1 MKQSCR
7 TFLFITSFVLG
18 AKAEKGFKF
27 VERSLENYWRKELK
41 KRRLAVLGQPAS
53 LSAHPAPRPGLPSA
67 LPRAD
72 APASLHPVA
81 IRRRRGRAARPT
93 PVGTRRL
100 IPVGTPPRD
109 PDAPFCPPS
118 TPSPSPL
125 ASAAAAA
132 TAVAPL
138 SAELR
143 RSPQAALV
151 ARSLRQDHRRVRHRR
166 GKPLRALPR

>member
-72 APASLHPVA
+72 APASLHPAA

-100 IPVGTPPRD
+100 IPVGTPPR
-109 PDAPFCPPS
+109 APRRAILSPLHSLSFSARERSSSSNRRGAIVGRAPPLAAGCVS
-118 TPSPSPL
+118 GPFSAPRPPPCSPSP
-125 ASAAAAA
+125 
-132 TAVAPL
+132 
-138 SAELR
+138 R
-143 RSPQAALV
+143 
-151 ARSLRQDHRRVRHRR
+151 
-166 GKPLRALPR
+166 